1 MIGLGRQFS
10 SLRECGDAVGRAAD
24 LQEKI
29 TARRIHGFHGLF
41 SDLSNLRIRPVF
53 VKHSLNIVLARAHG
67 WCQKRAQTIWLRPRP
82 AVLFPLGID
91 MNTFTGAI
99 GTGGKWLLDR
109 IVGALAAT
117 GINPNLLT
125 FLGLLVNFGAAA
137 SFAVGNFRTGA
148 IIIFIAGFLDMLDGQ
163 VARRQDRVTPFGAF
177 YDSTLD
183 RYADMAL
190 YMGLLVYYSVSGRTP
205 YVVLAAVAT
214 AGSVMVSY
222 SRARAESL
230 IPLCKVGF
238 MERPERMVLLIIGG
252 AFNRMGPVLWVIAVV
267 STITVIH
274 RIVYTWQETKAGR
287 ILPSLKPNL

>member
-1 MIGLGRQFS
+1 M
-10 SLRECGDAVGRAAD
+10 A
-24 LQEKI
+24 
-29 TARRIHGFHGLF
+29 
-41 SDLSNLRIRPVF
+41 
-53 VKHSLNIVLARAHG
+53 
-67 WCQKRAQTIWLRPRP
+67 
-82 AVLFPLGID
+82 
-91 MNTFTGAI
+91 TFTGAI
-99 GTGGKWLLDR
+99 GTGAKWAIDR

-125 FLGLLVNFGAAA
+125 FLGLLVNFAAA
-137 SFAVGNFRTGA
+137 ANFAVGNFRTGA
-148 IIIFIAGFLDMLDGQ
+148 IIVFVAGFLDMLDGQ
-163 VARRQDRVTPFGAF
+163 VARRQNRVTAFGAF

-222 SRARAESL
+222 ARARAESL

-238 MERPERMVLLIIGG
+238 MERPERIVLVILG
-252 AFNRMGPVLWVIAVV
+252 ALFNHWGVMAPVLWVLAVL

-274 RIVYTWQETKAGR
+274 RIQYTYSNTKHLAP
-287 ILPSLKPNL
+287 LS